1 MKALQ
6 WYLHEDDLKAG
17 DTGEAALI
25 AAQKEEKIHLQNIQV
40 GIPHFFGPYLGD
52 TFSRKMR
59 KKIEE

>member
-40 GIPHFFGPYLGD
+40 GI
-52 TFSRKMR
+52 
-59 KKIEE
+59 

>member
-40 GIPHFFGPYLGD
+40 GIRYFFGPSLRD
-52 TFSRKMR
+52 KFSRKMR

>member
-40 GIPHFFGPYLGD
+40 GIPYFWAYLGE
-52 TFSRKMR
+52 TFPRKMR